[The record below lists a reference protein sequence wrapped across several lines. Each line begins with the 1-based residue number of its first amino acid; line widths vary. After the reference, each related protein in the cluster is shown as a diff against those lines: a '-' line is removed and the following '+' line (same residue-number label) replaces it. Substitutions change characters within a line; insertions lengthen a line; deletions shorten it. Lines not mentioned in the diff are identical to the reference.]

1 MHRHLPSFVSMV
13 PAEILPLKRSYAV
26 FSIVGTMISSNFLS
40 GIALDFAV
48 LTYTKA
54 LWEDVA
60 PSTA

>member
-1 MHRHLPSFVSMV
+1 MV